1 MRLNISQQL
10 ASRWNGLTLRQ
21 QLVISLWLCTI
32 PINAAGSAIVLG
44 QAYQYYKKA
53 AHQDMAFRVA
63 ILAQVMN
70 DRLSDSQSWLTE
82 LADSPSLRNLNPTS
96 SAELLRSARKAYP
109 EVNLSVYDNAGRL
122 IASNAAV
129 PPPSTA
135 QAAKDRRQA
144 TWFQQALKG
153 KDTVELWQ
161 LNNSTPSMCLS
172 QAEPIRQQQLNI
184 GVVQS
189 CTPPEHVALS
199 SGARSLLKIE
209 EKKGPQP
216 WLDLDQGVQAGWG
229 ILMLS
234 NRGELLV
241 LHKQGGAV
249 TGHGKLTD
257 PRLVKKSNWAKLIQ
271 EISKLPGIP
280 TQSVSKDYSI
290 AALPLQSNFKLA
302 LVVDL
307 GTALRQMRLAIL
319 GIAAVNLLALLISS
333 FAIWRVSKPLL
344 KPIDAAG
351 EALRRISEGEFEIE
365 LPRSSNNDIGRLF
378 DHIRHSAIRLKD
390 YVAETTRNAINN
402 AQISEAKRLQADFL
416 IEHLP
421 ETDELE
427 IAALCEPA
435 YDIGADWYDVIEL
448 GSARVVVV
456 ADVCDKGIPSALYM
470 SVFRSLLRLSLIKE
484 WTNSGDCAASVGAAV
499 SAVNLYMAETHGST
513 GMFATAFVGAYDPS
527 KEQLSYVLAG
537 QEPPLLRH
545 AHHEHSTPESIQ
557 VSALNLSG
565 PALGLFAQ
573 AHFEIH
579 CCPLRAGD
587 LLLAYSDGLPDSRN
601 PAGESFGKQR
611 IEALLAGAGPE
622 QCTARG
628 LLECVR
634 TAVDEHSN
642 GAEQFD
648 DLTLLALKRRETP

>member
-1 MRLNISQQL
+1 MRLNIPQQL

-32 PINAAGSAIVLG
+32 PISAAGSAIVLG
-44 QAYQYYKKA
+44 KAYQYSKQEA
-53 AHQDMAFRVA
+53 LRNMAFDVG
-63 ILAQVMN
+63 ILAQTMN
-70 DRLSDSQSWLTE
+70 DRLGDSQAWLMQLTE
-82 LADSPSLRNLNPTS
+82 SPRLRNLDPAR
-96 SAELLRSARKAYP
+96 SAELLRSAQKAYP
-109 EVNLSVYDNAGRL
+109 EIDLSVYSNDGQL

-135 QAAKDRRQA
+135 QAAKDRRKT

-153 KDTVELWQ
+153 KDIVELWQ
-161 LNNSTPSMCLS
+161 PNNSDPSMCLS
-172 QAEPIRQQQLNI
+172 QAEPIRKQNINI
-184 GVVQS
+184 GILQS
-189 CTPPEHVALS
+189 CTPPEQIALS
-199 SGARSLLKIE
+199 GGTRALLKTN
-209 EKKGPQP
+209 EKKGLRP
-216 WLDLDQGVQAGWG
+216 WLDLDQGAPKGWG
-229 ILMLS
+229 IL
-234 NRGELLV
+234 LLANQGDLLL
-241 LHKQGGAV
+241 LHKQGAAV
-249 TGHGKLTD
+249 TGFGTLTD
-257 PRLVKKSNWAKLIQ
+257 PRLINESNWAELAQ
-271 EISKLPGIP
+271 EIRRLPRIP
-280 TQSVSKDYSI
+280 TQSAFNNYLI
-290 AALPLQSNFKLA
+290 AARPLQSNFKVA
-302 LVVDL
+302 IVVDSD
-307 GTALRQMRLAIL
+307 TALGQVRLAIL
-319 GIAAVNLLALLISS
+319 GIAAANLLALLISS

-344 KPIDAAG
+344 KPIAAAG
-351 EALRRISEGEFEIE
+351 KALRQISEGQFEIE
-365 LPRSSNNDIGRLF
+365 LPHSSNNDINRLF

-470 SVFRSLLRLSLIKE
+470 SVFRSLLRLSLIQE
-484 WTNSGDCAASVGAAV
+484 WRDSGDCAASVGAAV

-527 KEQLSYVLAG
+527 KEELSYVLAG

-545 AHHEHSTPESIQ
+545 AHHEDSTPGAIQ
-557 VSALNLSG
+557 VSDLNLSG

-573 AHFEIH
+573 ARFEIH
-579 CCPLRAGD
+579 SCPLRAGD

-611 IEALLAGAGPE
+611 IEALLAGAGPD

>member
-1 MRLNISQQL
+1 MRLNIPQQVT
-10 ASRWNGLTLRQ
+10 SRWNGLTLRQ

-32 PINAAGSAIVLG
+32 PISAAGSIIVVDE
-44 QAYQYYKKA
+44 AYQYSKQTVR
-53 AHQDMAFRVA
+53 QDMAFRVA
-63 ILAQVMN
+63 TLAQVMN
-70 DRLSDSQSWLTE
+70 DRLRVSQSWLTQLTE
-82 LADSPSLRNLNPTS
+82 SPRLRSLNPAS
-96 SAELLRSARKAYP
+96 SAELLRSAKKAYP
-109 EVNLSVYDNAGRL
+109 ESDVSLYDNDGRL
-122 IASNAAV
+122 IASNADL

-135 QAAKDRRQA
+135 QAAKDRRHA

-161 LNNSTPSMCLS
+161 LNKSTSSMCLS
-172 QAEPIRQQQLNI
+172 QAEPIRQKNINI
-184 GVVQS
+184 GVLQS

-199 SGARSLLKIE
+199 SGARALLKTE
-209 EKKGPQP
+209 EKEA
-216 WLDLDQGVQAGWG
+216 WLDLDQGVQTGWG

-249 TGHGKLTD
+249 TGYGKLTD
-257 PRLVKKSNWAKLIQ
+257 PRLAKKSNWAELIQ
-271 EISKLPGIP
+271 EVGKLPGIP
-280 TQSVSKDYSI
+280 TQSASKDYSI

-302 LVVDL
+302 LVVDS
-307 GTALRQMRLAIL
+307 GTVSRQTRLAIL
-319 GIAAVNLLALLISS
+319 GNVAVDLLALLTSS
-333 FAIWRVSKPLL
+333 FAIWHVSKPLL
-344 KPIDAAG
+344 KPIDAVG
-351 EALRRISEGEFEIE
+351 EALRRISEGQFDIE
-365 LPRSSNNDIGRLF
+365 LPRSSNNDISQLF
-378 DHIRHSAIRLKD
+378 DHIQCSAIRLKD
-390 YVAETTRNAINN
+390 YVAETTRNAVNN

-448 GSARVVVV
+448 GTARVVVV

-484 WTNSGDCAASVGAAV
+484 WTNSGDCAASLGAAV

-545 AHHEHSTPESIQ
+545 AHHENSTAEAMQ

-573 AHFEIH
+573 ARFEIH

-611 IEALLAGAGPE
+611 IEALLAGAGPD